1 MIIRNRQI
9 KREHSRSGR
18 GAVRPHG
25 PAAAL
30 LALLGV
36 MLGQAAFGQ
45 AAPAPA
51 PRVLTLP
58 EALALAD
65 AQNKDILKAREYR
78 RKVQGRYLEE
88 RAAAL
93 PQVVISSSASRASD
107 ESQKAFGGGLFEE
120 FDFPVSQT
128 LYTAEA
134 GVSQALYT
142 WGQVGA
148 AIRAARE
155 GVAMAEDQL
164 DIYRQAVIRDVSA
177 AFYNVLL
184 AKELHALAVQN
195 LQLKQRHLDEA
206 RRRYEAGLATDY
218 DVLAWEVDVQNAR
231 PAVIRSDNAIRT
243 ARERLR
249 FLVGLEGQEVDVS
262 GGLETPL
269 GTFPEYGASLEVARR
284 NRPEITDLEHQEGIA
299 RELVKIYGAGNK
311 PRLDF
316 KGGLG
321 WRYQDIGGGSAD
333 GLAWSAGVYMTFP
346 AYDGGRTAGKVIQA
360 KSDLATLGIEK
371 AKLRDSIALQVRQA
385 VDAVQEAGL
394 IVEALSGTVTQ
405 ADRLLYMA
413 EKGFEYG
420 AMTRLDIDDAQLN
433 LLRAKLNL
441 SQARH
446 DYLVA
451 TVTLNWVMG
460 QLQPPAVPSSP

>member
-1 MIIRNRQI
+1 MKTLHRTLTENVPRP
-9 KREHSRSGR
+9 GR
-18 GAVRPHG
+18 TVRRKAG
-25 PAAAL
+25 RAAAL
-30 LALLGV
+30 AAACGLLLGGLG
-36 MLGQAAFGQ
+36 LGQAG
-45 AAPAPA
+45 PPPA
-51 PRVLTLP
+51 PRVLTLA

-65 AQNKDILKAREYR
+65 AQNKDIQKAREYR

-93 PQVVISSSASRASD
+93 PQVTISSSASRASD

-128 LYTAEA
+128 LYAAEV
-134 GVSQALYT
+134 GVSQALFT

-155 GVAMAEDQL
+155 GIAMAEDQL
-164 DIYRQAVIRDVSA
+164 DIYRQAVVRDVSA
-177 AFYNVLL
+177 AYYNVLL
-184 AKELHALAVQN
+184 AKELHALATQN
-195 LQLKQRHLDEA
+195 LELKQRHLDEA
-206 RRRYEAGLATDY
+206 RRKYEAGLATDY

-231 PAVIRSDNAIRT
+231 PAVIRADNAIRA

-249 FLVGLEGQEVDVS
+249 FLVGLEGQEVDAL
-262 GGLETPL
+262 GGLDASVGP
-269 GTFPEYGASLEVARR
+269 FPEYGPSLEVARR

-333 GLAWSAGVYMTFP
+333 GLAWSAGVYLTFP
-346 AYDGGRTAGKVIQA
+346 AYDGGRTAGKVMQA
-360 KSDLATLGIEK
+360 QSDLATLGIEK
-371 AKLRDSIALQVRQA
+371 ARLLDSIALQVRQS

-433 LLRAKLNL
+433 LLRAKSNL
-441 SQARH
+441 TQARH

-451 TVTLNWVMG
+451 SVTLEWVMG
-460 QLQPPAVPSSP
+460 RLQPTAGR